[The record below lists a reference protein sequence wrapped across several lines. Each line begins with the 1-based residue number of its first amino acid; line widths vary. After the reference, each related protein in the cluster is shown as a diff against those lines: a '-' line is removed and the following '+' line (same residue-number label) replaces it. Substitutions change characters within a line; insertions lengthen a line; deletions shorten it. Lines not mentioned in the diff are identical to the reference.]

1 MKDGNNTMSQTKTIL
16 LALAGETRPTPPIW
30 MMRQAGRYLPEY
42 RATRAQAGDFLS
54 LCYNPELAAE
64 VTLQPIRRYGFD
76 AAILFADILLLP
88 QALGADLWFVTG
100 EGPRLSTITEQ
111 ADFEKL
117 KPVDEIDA
125 VLNPIYE
132 TIRILRR
139 ELPEETTLI
148 GFAGAPWTVATYMI
162 AGRGT
167 PDQGPAHALKAE
179 NRVLFEAL
187 IDRITEGTIEYLSKQ
202 INAGA
207 EVVKIFDSWAG
218 SLKGEDFQKYAV
230 EPARKITQA
239 IKARHPDT
247 PVIGFPREAGDGYI
261 GFAKATGVDCVAID
275 NSVSADWAAA
285 HVQKDGCVQGN
296 LASRHM
302 VTGGQALVDET
313 QAIVKAF
320 SGGPHIFNLGH
331 GITPDADPDNVQRMI
346 DAVRGE

>member
-1 MKDGNNTMSQTKTIL
+1 MSQTKTIL
-16 LALAGETRPTPPIW
+16 RALAGETLPTPPIW

-100 EGPRLSTITEQ
+100 EGPRLSTITNSD
-111 ADFEKL
+111 DFGKL
-117 KPVDEIDA
+117 GPAEDIHET
-125 VLNPIYE
+125 LNPIYE
-132 TIRILRR
+132 TVRILRGA
-139 ELPEETTLI
+139 LPAETTLI

-167 PDQGPAHALKAE
+167 PDQAPAHKLMTEDPVVFDALM
-179 NRVLFEAL
+179 
-187 IDRITEGTIEYLSKQ
+187 DRITEGTILYLDKQ
-202 INAGA
+202 IQAGA

-218 SLKGEDFQKYAV
+218 SLKGEAFDKYAV
-230 EPARKITQA
+230 EPARKITA
-239 IKARHPDT
+239 ALKELHPDI

-261 GFAKATGVDCVAID
+261 GFAKATGVDCVALD
-275 NSVSADWAAA
+275 NSVSADWAAE
-285 HVQKDGCVQGN
+285 HVQVDGCVQGN
-296 LASRHM
+296 LASPHM

-313 QAIVKAF
+313 RAIVKAF

-346 DAVRGE
+346 DAVRGN